1 MQRAIIIDDELAG
14 INSLKLLIERN
25 IQGLKIVATA
35 SEPEKGILLINDYQ
49 PDVVFLDISM
59 PGMNGFELLKKVD
72 YKDFK
77 IVFTTAHEEYAIPAI
92 KSKAFD
98 YLLKPIDIDELKNC
112 VNKLLAESDTTTN
125 TNKPSGIGLIELFV
139 KGGIIFIKP
148 NEIIRL
154 EASGSYTAFYLINN
168 IKQLVSKS
176 MKEYEILLDPHIF
189 YRCHNS
195 HIVNLTKVVK
205 FTSNNGFFAEM
216 VDGSVAEIARKNKE
230 IFLERLKNSI
240 V

>member
-1 MQRAIIIDDELAG
+1 MYRAIIIDDELAG
-14 INSLKLLIERN
+14 INSLRLLIEKN
-25 IQGLKIVATA
+25 ITGLKVVATA

-72 YKDFK
+72 YKNFK

-98 YLLKPIDIDELKNC
+98 YLLKPIDIDELKDC
-112 VNKLLAESDTTTN
+112 VNLLLKELDGTTDPNKLNA
-125 TNKPSGIGLIELFV
+125 PGLIELFV
-139 KGGIIFIKP
+139 KSGIIFIKP

-154 EASGSYTAFYLINN
+154 EASGSYTIFYLTNN

-195 HIVNLTKVVK
+195 HIVNLTKVIK
-205 FTSNNGFFAEM
+205 FTSNNGFYAEM
-216 VDGSVAEIARKNKE
+216 IDGSVAEIARKNKD
-230 IFLERLKNSI
+230 IFLERLKNI
-240 V
+240 AV